1 MASSR
6 NDVHSRLARSE
17 YVLEISRTLNSTRD
31 LPSLLELI
39 IGAAQKLTGTEASS
53 ILLTDPKTGE
63 LYFEAVISTKSEA
76 VKRVIV
82 PRESL
87 AGWVAREG
95 RAQVINDVSQDP
107 RHSPSTD
114 RESGFKTRA
123 LIVLPLQVK
132 GRTIGVLEVVNRI
145 DHSPFDEEDVHV
157 LSSLA
162 AHAAVA
168 ITNARLFQQ
177 SDLISE
183 MVHELRTPLTSI
195 VAYSELLM
203 RDDLNPDQL
212 RSFVTTINQEASRL
226 THMINDFLDLARLQS
241 GRIRMAHQPVDIGE
255 LVRECCAVMQPQADQ
270 RNVRLEAEM
279 TGELPA
285 LQGDRNR
292 LKQVVMNL
300 ISNAIKY
307 NRPEGRVSAEAR
319 DVDGC
324 IQLIIA
330 DTGRGIPE
338 KDLPHIFDKFYRVA
352 DSEGWASGT
361 GLGLS
366 ITREIV
372 DAHGGRIDVE
382 SQVGVG
388 TRFKLTLPLTH
399 HGMAPPA
406 A

>member
-6 NDVHSRLARSE
+6 SDVHSRLARSE
-17 YVLEISRTLNSTRD
+17 YVLEISRTLNSTLD

-63 LYFEAVISTKSEA
+63 LYFEAVISTKKEA

-82 PRESL
+82 PRESV

-107 RHSPSTD
+107 RFSPSTD
-114 RESGFKTRA
+114 QESGFQTRA
-123 LIVLPLQVK
+123 LIALPLQVK

-145 DHSPFDEEDVHV
+145 DHSAFDEEDVHV

-203 RDDLNPDQL
+203 RDNLNPDQL

-270 RNVRLEAEM
+270 RTVRLEAEI

-372 DAHGGRIDVE
+372 EAHGGRIDVE

-388 TRFKLTLPLTH
+388 TRFKLILPLTH

>member
-6 NDVHSRLARSE
+6 NDVYTRLARSE
-17 YVLEISRTLNSTRD
+17 YVLEMSRTLNSTLD
-31 LPSLLELI
+31 LPALLELI

-63 LYFEAVISTKSEA
+63 LYFEAATGTKSEA
-76 VKRVIV
+76 VKRVVV

-107 RHSPSTD
+107 RFSPSTD

-123 LIVLPLQVK
+123 LIALPLQVK

-145 DHSPFDEEDVHV
+145 DYSPFDDEDVHV
-157 LSSLA
+157 LTSLA

-203 RDDLNPDQL
+203 RDDLKPEQL
-212 RSFVTTINQEASRL
+212 HSFVTTINQEASRL
-226 THMINDFLDLARLQS
+226 TSMINDFLDLARLQS
-241 GRIRMAHQPVDIGE
+241 GRIRMARQPVDMGE
-255 LVRECCAVMQPQADQ
+255 LVHECCAVMKPQADQ
-270 RNVRLEAEM
+270 KDVRLEV
-279 TGELPA
+279 ELAGDLPV

-292 LKQVVMNL
+292 LKQVLMNL
-300 ISNAIKY
+300 LSNAIKY
-307 NRPEGRVSAEAR
+307 NKPEGHVSAEVR
-319 DVDGC
+319 DADGC
-324 IQLIIA
+324 IQLTIA

-338 KDLPHIFDKFYRVA
+338 QDLPHIFDKFYRVA
-352 DSEGWASGT
+352 DSEGWATGT

-372 DAHGGRIDVE
+372 EAHGGHIEVE
-382 SQVGVG
+382 SQVGAG
-388 TRFKLTLPLTH
+388 TRFKLILPLSQ
-399 HGMAPPA
+399 HGKVS
-406 A
+406 

>member
-17 YVLEISRTLNSTRD
+17 YVLEISRTLNSTLD

-63 LYFEAVISTKSEA
+63 LYFEAVISTKREA
-76 VKRVIV
+76 VKRVVV

-95 RAQVINDVSQDP
+95 RAQVINDVSKDA
-107 RHSPSTD
+107 RFSPSTD

-123 LIVLPLQVK
+123 LIALPLQVK

-168 ITNARLFQQ
+168 IANARLFQQ

-241 GRIRMAHQPVDIGE
+241 GRIRMAHQPVDVGE
-255 LVRECCAVMQPQADQ
+255 LLRECCAVMQPQADQ
-270 RNVRLEAEM
+270 KNVRLEAEI

-285 LQGDRNR
+285 LKGDRNR
-292 LKQVVMNL
+292 LKQVLMNL
-300 ISNAIKY
+300 LSNAIKY
-307 NRPEGRVSAEAR
+307 NRPEGRAIVEAR
-319 DVDGC
+319 DGDGC
-324 IQLIIA
+324 IELIIA

-372 DAHGGRIDVE
+372 EAHGGRIEVE
-382 SQVGVG
+382 SQVGAG

-399 HGMAPPA
+399 H
-406 A
+406 

>member
-6 NDVHSRLARSE
+6 SDVHSRLARSE
-17 YVLEISRTLNSTRD
+17 YVLEISRTLNSTLD

-63 LYFEAVISTKSEA
+63 LYFEAVISTKGEA
-76 VKRVIV
+76 VKRVVV

-107 RHSPSTD
+107 RFSPSTD
-114 RESGFKTRA
+114 QESGFQTRA
-123 LIVLPLQVK
+123 LIALPLQVK

-203 RDDLNPDQL
+203 RDNLNPDQL

-241 GRIRMAHQPVDIGE
+241 GRIRMTYQPVDIGE

-307 NRPEGRVSAEAR
+307 NRPEGRVSTEAR